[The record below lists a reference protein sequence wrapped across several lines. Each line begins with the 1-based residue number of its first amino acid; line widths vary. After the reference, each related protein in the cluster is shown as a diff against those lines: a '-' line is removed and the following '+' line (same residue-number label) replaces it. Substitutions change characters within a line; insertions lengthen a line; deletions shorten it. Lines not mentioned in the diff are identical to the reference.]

1 MPVTPNSLIM
11 PQKLR
16 KQFISILPADTTSTW
31 KTAFTAGANGS
42 KIIAMCAS
50 SSDPTARG
58 IHTLLQR
65 SSITISATPIPA
77 SAGFNDATSWVNLL
91 LYAVG
96 LPRDSD
102 GQKFFYLEANDQVW
116 VRALITVAAGA
127 QMNVY
132 TIGADY

>member
-1 MPVTPNSLIM
+1 
-11 PQKLR
+11 
-16 KQFISILPADTTSTW
+16 
-31 KTAFTAGANGS
+31 
-42 KIIAMCAS
+42 
-50 SSDPTARG
+50 
-58 IHTLLQR
+58 
-65 SSITISATPIPA
+65 
-77 SAGFNDATSWVNLL
+77 
-91 LYAVG
+91 